1 MLSPA
6 TADVGFHRFDGRRFV
21 GRRDG
26 FVGSNGLVGRRI
38 AGRGVGAAGGGV
50 TKFGPHQFRC
60 LHRRRLLLHRQRRD
74 VALQLLNRSIAL
86 QLLNRQRRDV
96 ALPLSPIVRLK
107 LSCRRDEDQGWLR
120 HPDDRRVFAVLAA
133 SCCLGTKPL
142 PGCHERTGRF
152 DGYHTAWGISLDI
165 RHL

>member
-74 VALQLLNRSIAL
+74 VAL
-86 QLLNRQRRDV
+86 
-96 ALPLSPIVRLK
+96 PLSPIVRLK

-120 HPDDRRVFAVLAA
+120 HPDDRRVLAVLAA